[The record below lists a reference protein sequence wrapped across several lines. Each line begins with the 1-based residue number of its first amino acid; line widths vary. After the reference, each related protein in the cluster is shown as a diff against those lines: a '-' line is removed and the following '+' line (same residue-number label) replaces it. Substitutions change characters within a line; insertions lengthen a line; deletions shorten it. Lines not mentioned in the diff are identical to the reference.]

1 MCTALVAKFQ
11 FAAYE
16 AILRIAA
23 LSTSFG
29 ASRTVFISKPTEV
42 DAQGLTISSP
52 EALRPLT
59 LCNCDCKVITA
70 AICSGLRRYS
80 IECDHPSQRCVTQC
94 IVADNIFEIETA
106 AVALRTGYSEDP
118 GICLTDFFLRVSKRG
133 SQMALL
139 SGWHGMCRARGF
151 GSCKPRKRK
160 KFSLKT
166 EDESHAKQ
174 PRVDDPTPPDPGGV
188 QSSPPAV
195 VPPSTSFE
203 KVAENRFGK
212 GGCELHRAGGH
223 SGDRTRACE
232 MGHESAGQHA
242 QERGSKWMQHA
253 GAVEKDRVVDEAP
266 LEKDIGPS
274 TARMSSL
281 LDNAI
286 LTARGYEQEL
296 AEQEG
301 LQTGASLV

>member
-1 MCTALVAKFQ
+1 
-11 FAAYE
+11 
-16 AILRIAA
+16 
-23 LSTSFG
+23 
-29 ASRTVFISKPTEV
+29 
-42 DAQGLTISSP
+42 
-52 EALRPLT
+52 
-59 LCNCDCKVITA
+59 
-70 AICSGLRRYS
+70 
-80 IECDHPSQRCVTQC
+80 
-94 IVADNIFEIETA
+94 
-106 AVALRTGYSEDP
+106 
-118 GICLTDFFLRVSKRG
+118 
-133 SQMALL
+133 MALL

-174 PRVDDPTPPDPGGV
+174 PRVDDPTPPDPGGA
-188 QSSPPAV
+188 QSSPPPVA
-195 VPPSTSFE
+195 PPSTSFE

-253 GAVEKDRVVDEAP
+253 GADAKDRVVDEAP

-281 LDNAI
+281 LDNGSSDGVHPWCNRRRCVSTTSRSTVSTGRMAI
-286 LTARGYEQEL
+286 QRSTTFRIGSTTQGRTSPA
-296 AEQEG
+296 
-301 LQTGASLV
+301 TSTPPSP